1 MRRLRFTGIVLALV
15 FCLGSNG
22 VQAMEIARVVSPGGI
37 EAWLVEDHAN
47 PIIDMEVSFKG
58 GASQDA
64 ASKSGLATFVASM
77 LDEGAGSF
85 DSQTFQGKLE
95 DRAIDLGFSAN
106 QDSFSGHLKTLT
118 RNSDEAFSLFR
129 LSMTAPRFDT
139 KPLERVRAQLLSE
152 IAEGRGDPHAIA
164 VRAWFAAHFPN
175 HPYGRPVLGT
185 ESSVKALNAADLKK
199 WTADHLAKDMLI
211 VGVSG
216 DITPAQLAP
225 LLDTVFG
232 ALPATA
238 HNVAV
243 ADVRLSGG
251 GGVTVIDRP
260 IPQSVAIFGVNGL
273 KRDDPDW
280 YAALVTNYILG
291 GGGFSSWLTD
301 EVREKRGL
309 AYSVTT
315 QLDPMV
321 HTGLLLGSVATRNE
335 KLAQSIEIIGQQWD
349 RMRDVGPSDSEIADA
364 KTYLIGSFPLQFES
378 TTSVAGL
385 MIALQR
391 EHLGLDYLSRRDGL
405 IDKVS
410 QADIK
415 RVAARLLDSK
425 MLSYV
430 VVGHPQGLPKP

>member
-1 MRRLRFTGIVLALV
+1 MGIMRLKWPLLAV
-15 FCLGSNG
+15 VICLG
-22 VQAMEIARVVSPGGI
+22 VYPAQAMEITRVVSPGGI

-58 GASQDA
+58 GASQDSA
-64 ASKSGLATFVASM
+64 AKGGLATFVAGM
-77 LDEGAGSF
+77 LDEGAGPF

-95 DRAIDLGFSAN
+95 DRAIDLSFSAN
-106 QDSFSGHLKTLT
+106 QDFLSGHLKTLT
-118 RNSDEAFSLFR
+118 RNRDEAFDLFR
-129 LSMTAPRFDT
+129 LSMTAPRFDA
-139 KPLERVRAQLLSE
+139 KPLERVRAQVLSE
-152 IAEGRGDPHAIA
+152 IAEGRGEPHTIA

-175 HPYGRPVLGT
+175 HPYGRPLLGAEAT
-185 ESSVKALNAADLKK
+185 VKALKAADLKK
-199 WTADHLAKDMLI
+199 WTTDHLGRDALI

-216 DITPAQLAP
+216 DITPTQLAP
-225 LLDTVFG
+225 LLDAVFG

-238 HNVAV
+238 HNLAV

-280 YAALVTNYILG
+280 YAALVANYILG

-309 AYSVTT
+309 AYSVAT

-321 HTGLLLGSVATRNE
+321 HTGLLMGSVATRNE
-335 KLAQSIEIIGQQWD
+335 KLAQSLEIIGQQWD
-349 RMRDVGPSDSEIADA
+349 RMREVGPSETEIADA

-405 IDKVS
+405 IANVTQDDV
-410 QADIK
+410 K
-415 RVAARLLDSK
+415 RVAARLLDAK